1 MLGLM
6 LKTHLDA
13 PPFSLHHNMATQTL
27 QLFLFAEGRTPTP
40 LIRAVTQHCTGQLTK
55 DQSKYV
61 VCYFIC
67 LE

>member
-13 PPFSLHHNMATQTL
+13 PPFSLQHNMATQTL

-40 LIRAVTQHCTGQLTK
+40 LI
-55 DQSKYV
+55 
-61 VCYFIC
+61 
-67 LE
+67 